1 MQIQKPGKSVTRK
14 SVLVFILGV
23 ALIIAFIPAVNLI
36 FHSSATGPVINAG
49 SPFAPPSSCSGV
61 ECETAI
67 IPVTMGDTI
76 VVVWAN
82 LGVQNGAGF
91 DIPNFITIVDNQT
104 NNLPLTVIANYNEP
118 NNYGESYIFT
128 GTASATG
135 HDEITIVSYDGG
147 RSDYAYDVTNTAGA
161 FFNIYTAYGSSIG
174 SLGSTGVSF
183 AAYSG
188 NTCATI
194 PTFNSGWNNR
204 AESLCTTSTA
214 STTIGDSSTPDT
226 SLTVTNPASSGQA
239 LAVLNIGLSG
249 PSGCVSC
256 IVTTGTTTF
265 PTTYTTVIGGTTVVD
280 GTKTINGTTYTIPAG
295 STTTIGGTTF
305 IRSGNT
311 TETYT
316 STIGSTFVETQT
328 TTTST
333 TATQT
338 VLNAPSP
345 DSFSFWAIPLMFNMI
360 FAMLFIAI
368 PAALKVSSGYLYG
381 LLFFSGLTMGGMFG
395 LLAHVT
401 PWEDPL
407 FCGVITGAILATRI
421 L

>member
-23 ALIIAFIPAVNLI
+23 ALIIAFIPAVNLV
-36 FHSSATGPVINAG
+36 FHSTATGPVINAAVAFG
-49 SPFAPPSSCSGV
+49 SIVPDAPY
-61 ECETAI
+61 TYIRAI
-67 IPVTMGDTI
+67 LPVTSGDTI
-76 VVVWAN
+76 VVVWAS
-82 LGVQNGAGF
+82 LGVQLSGF
-91 DIPNFITIVDNQT
+91 DVTDYVTIADNQS
-104 NNLPLTVIANYNEP
+104 NNLQIAVQANYNSP
-118 NNYGESYIFT
+118 NNYGESIIFT
-128 GTASATG
+128 ATASATG
-135 HDEITIVSYDGG
+135 HDQITVVSNVGG
-147 RSDYAYDVTNTAGA
+147 RSNYAYDVTGASGA
-161 FFNIYTAYGSSIG
+161 FFNIYSGFGSSLG

-188 NTCATI
+188 NTCATA
-194 PTFNSGWNNR
+194 PTFNSGWDNR
-204 AESLCTTSTA
+204 ADSLCTTSTS
-214 STTIGDSSTPDT
+214 STAIGDSSTPDT

-345 DSFSFWAIPLMFNMI
+345 DSFSFWAIPFMFNI
-360 FAMLFIAI
+360 F
-368 PAALKVSSGYLYG
+368 S
-381 LLFFSGLTMGGMFG
+381 
-395 LLAHVT
+395 
-401 PWEDPL
+401 
-407 FCGVITGAILATRI
+407 
-421 L
+421 

>member
-1 MQIQKPGKSVTRK
+1 MI
-14 SVLVFILGV
+14 FILGI
-23 ALIIAFIPAVNLI
+23 ALIVAFL
-36 FHSSATGPVINAG
+36 PVINSQHSTAVNPSVNTDANFSAG
-49 SPFAPPSSCSGV
+49 SACNGAQNICSTAALSVSSGDTIMVAYSQTGVLVGSNVLQNFIRINDSQSNSITQIISSYYSNEYSYGETIIFRATAGATGTDTITLTTWGGVESTTAFDVINSGGSTFTTGSNYSGFVPNIPFGLDIVSYAGAYSGSDCPGPTVLGGVTTQHSCSGGSFFGFAV
-61 ECETAI
+61 GYIGASTNSTVSILNSGNERQA
-67 IPVTMGDTI
+67 MS
-76 VVVWAN
+76 VVN
-82 LGVQNGAGF
+82 
-91 DIPNFITIVDNQT
+91 
-104 NNLPLTVIANYNEP
+104 
-118 NNYGESYIFT
+118 
-128 GTASATG
+128 
-135 HDEITIVSYDGG
+135 
-147 RSDYAYDVTNTAGA
+147 
-161 FFNIYTAYGSSIG
+161 IG
-174 SLGSTGVSF
+174 SGGGCF
-183 AAYSG
+183 
-188 NTCATI
+188 
-194 PTFNSGWNNR
+194 
-204 AESLCTTSTA
+204 
-214 STTIGDSSTPDT
+214 
-226 SLTVTNPASSGQA
+226 
-239 LAVLNIGLSG
+239 
-249 PSGCVSC
+249 GCV
-256 IVTTGTTTF
+256 VTTGTTTF

-280 GTKTINGTTYTIPAG
+280 GTQTINGTTYTIPAG

-316 STIGSTFVETQT
+316 STLGSTFVT
-328 TTTST
+328 TITSITST

-421 L
+421 LS